1 MEVYAGHCQDRGY
14 TIVTVRL
21 ECESDR
27 RRAGPGEGHRGNGGE
42 AEACRAVELLD
53 VVAGKAEGHE
63 DAEVQREVE
72 ASVSIGRRTVGGRPM
87 GDVDLLP
94 NHWGGLTLD
103 GELEVAARALVDAE
117 GDNTISAW
125 VNVVK
130 RVG

>member
-1 MEVYAGHCQDRGY
+1 M
-14 TIVTVRL
+14 
-21 ECESDR
+21 
-27 RRAGPGEGHRGNGGE
+27 
-42 AEACRAVELLD
+42 
-53 VVAGKAEGHE
+53 AGKAEGHQ

-72 ASVSIGRRTVGGRPM
+72 ASVSIRRGTVGGRPM
-87 GDVDLLP
+87 CDVELLP
-94 NHWGGLTLD
+94 NHCWGGLTMD